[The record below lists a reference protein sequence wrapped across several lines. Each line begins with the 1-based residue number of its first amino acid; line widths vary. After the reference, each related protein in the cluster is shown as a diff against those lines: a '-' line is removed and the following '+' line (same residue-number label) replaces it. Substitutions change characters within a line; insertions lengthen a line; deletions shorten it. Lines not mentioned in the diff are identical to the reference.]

1 MTHRFHVSRLAEIAE
16 AAPVEPVSFPGR
28 NQIVA
33 LRRTLRRWRGAPA
46 RRAAAE
52 PAPTAS
58 PVDRTD

>member
-28 NQIVA
+28 NEVAA
-33 LRRTLRRWRGAPA
+33 LRRTLRRWRDALA

-52 PAPTAS
+52 PAPTAG
-58 PVDRTD
+58 PTERTG